1 MSKDQTVS
9 IYCRV
14 PNRGKTTDIS
24 GVGAV
29 QRKGKEEEQL
39 LLYRWNTISVLYI
52 QSHYSIKIYWLN

>member
-1 MSKDQTVS
+1 MSRDQTVS

-14 PNRGKTTDIS
+14 PNRGKITDIS
-24 GVGAV
+24 GMGAV

-39 LLYRWNTISVLYI
+39 FLYQWNAISVLSI